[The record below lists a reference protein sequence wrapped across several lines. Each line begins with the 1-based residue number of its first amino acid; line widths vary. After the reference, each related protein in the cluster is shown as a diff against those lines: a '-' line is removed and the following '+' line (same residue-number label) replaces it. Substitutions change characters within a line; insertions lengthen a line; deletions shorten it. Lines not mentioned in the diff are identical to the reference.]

1 MPARRAMAA
10 SVADQ
15 GVVALTGILVVVVAA
30 RQSTAAAFAAFA
42 VVYTVATVLTGL
54 FAAYVGQALVLHRG
68 DQERLHA
75 EARGAALF
83 TAAAATAAGAVLLVA
98 GGAAGGPTGDA
109 FAALGLVLPL
119 VLTQD
124 ALRHGFSLLG
134 AAHGALAADLC
145 RLAVAVPLLTLQP
158 DGAGPARLVLVWGL
172 SALPALLLAAALLV
186 RATRGA
192 RPAPLAARLR
202 RDHLG
207 RRFAVEYG
215 VGQAG
220 TQLAIVGLGLLANPL
235 AVGALRGAAVLF
247 GPLNVAFNAANGF
260 GPPQLNRLHTDENKA
275 RAAALAG
282 GALALAAAA
291 WGTVLHLLP
300 DSAGRALLGDTW
312 DAAAALLPAT
322 GTQYTVMALGVCGL
336 VTLRVVR
343 PRATLPLQVAFS
355 ALSVC
360 LLLGGYALGGVLGA
374 AWGLCA
380 GSAAKSAAA
389 WLRVRRELRGPAG
402 TPAGEPDGTSDGE
415 PAGGSAADRPAAT
428 PRAER

>member
-1 MPARRAMAA
+1 MRRLPARRAMAA

-54 FAAYVGQALVLHRG
+54 SAAYTGQALVLRRG
-68 DQERLHA
+68 PDARLHA

-83 TAAAATAAGAVLLVA
+83 TLVAATAAGAVLLLAGGLA
-98 GGAAGGPTGDA
+98 GGATGDA

-124 ALRHGFSLLG
+124 ALRYGFSLLG

-145 RLAVAVPLLTLQP
+145 RLAVAVPLLALQP
-158 DGAGPARLVLVWGL
+158 DGAGPARLVLVWGV
-172 SALPALLLAAALLV
+172 SALPALALGVVLLA

-192 RPAPLAARLR
+192 RPAPLAAQLR

-207 RRFAVEYG
+207 RRFAAEFG

-220 TQLAIVGLGLLANPL
+220 TQLAVVGLGLFANPL
-235 AVGALRGAAVLF
+235 AVGALRGAATLF
-247 GPLNVAFNAANGF
+247 GPLNVLFNAATGF
-260 GPPQLNRLHTDENKA
+260 GPPQLNRLHADENKA
-275 RAAALAG
+275 RAAALAA
-282 GALALAAAA
+282 GALALLAAG
-291 WGTVLHLLP
+291 WGTVLYLLP
-300 DSAGRALLGDTW
+300 DAAGRALLGDTW

-322 GTQYTVMALGVCGL
+322 GAQYTVMALGVCGL

-343 PRATLPLQVAFS
+343 PRATLPIQLVFS
-355 ALSVC
+355 AL
-360 LLLGGYALGGVLGA
+360 LLAGLDGV
-374 AWGLCA
+374 
-380 GSAAKSAAA
+380 KNKI
-389 WLRVRRELRGPAG
+389 
-402 TPAGEPDGTSDGE
+402 E
-415 PAGGSAADRPAAT
+415 PAEPVDKDLYELAPEEHAGIPQV
-428 PRAER
+428 